1 LTEWL
6 DRSHLRVRA
15 TVAPGELVSIL
26 VTYHPGWRSPV
37 PLEKDQLGQILLR
50 PSAAGDQTIDLT
62 FDGGAEMTAARL
74 ACGFALVAMLLSLR
88 GRP

>member
-1 LTEWL
+1 
-6 DRSHLRVRA
+6 
-15 TVAPGELVSIL
+15 
-26 VTYHPGWRSPV
+26 V